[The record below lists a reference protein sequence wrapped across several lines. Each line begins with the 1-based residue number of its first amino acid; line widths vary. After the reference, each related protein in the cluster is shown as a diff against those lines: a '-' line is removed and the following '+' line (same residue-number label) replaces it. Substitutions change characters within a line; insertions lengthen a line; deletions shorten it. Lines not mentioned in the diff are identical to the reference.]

1 MKYLLEYQTK
11 NGWTKTY
18 YKTFEQVKRSIDNKN
33 SNGEKFINYRLWEL
47 KQKEGDNN
55 GISRITRKI

>member
-18 YKTFEQVKRSIDNKN
+18 YKTSEEVMKAIDNRKAK
-33 SNGEKFINYRLWEL
+33 GEKFGNYRLWQL
-47 KQKEGDNN
+47 KLEG
-55 GISRITRKI
+55 IE

>member
-18 YKTFEQVKRSIDNKN
+18 YKTYKEVTKSIDNKRAK
-33 SNGEKFINYRLWEL
+33 GEKFINYRLWEL
-47 KQKEGDNN
+47 KQKGDN
-55 GISRITRKI
+55 

>member
-18 YKTFEQVKRSIDNKN
+18 YKTSEEVKRSIDNKN
-33 SNGEKFINYRLWEL
+33 AKGEKFENYRLWEL
-47 KQKEGDNN
+47 KQKGEN
-55 GISRITRKI
+55 